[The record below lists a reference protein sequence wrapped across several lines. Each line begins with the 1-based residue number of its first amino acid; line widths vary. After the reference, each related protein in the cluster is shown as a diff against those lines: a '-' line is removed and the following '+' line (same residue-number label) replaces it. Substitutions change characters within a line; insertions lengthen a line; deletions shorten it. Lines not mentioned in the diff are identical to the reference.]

1 MKLVSVNVGLPR
13 EVPWRNEVVRTAIFK
28 EPVEGRVRVQRL
40 HLEGDG
46 QADLRVHGGPT
57 KAVYAYPSQHYAFWA
72 KQLPRVPLLW
82 GHFGENL
89 TTEGMRED
97 AVHIGDRFRIGSA
110 ELVVTEPRQPCF
122 KLGLRFGD
130 PGMVKRFLK
139 AGRSGFYF
147 SVAREGEL
155 AQGDP
160 IELLAEDEHRISVAD
175 IVRLLG
181 PDRNNADLLR
191 RASELPALP
200 EPLREHFR
208 HRLAKA

>member
-1 MKLVSVNVGLPR
+1 M
-13 EVPWRNEVVRTAIFK
+13 
-28 EPVEGRVRVQRL
+28 
-40 HLEGDG
+40 
-46 QADLRVHGGPT
+46 
-57 KAVYAYPSQHYAFWA
+57 
-72 KQLPRVPLLW
+72 
-82 GHFGENL
+82 
-89 TTEGMRED
+89 
-97 AVHIGDRFRIGSA
+97 HIGDRFRIGSA

-155 AQGDP
+155 APGDP

-181 PDRNNADLLR
+181 PDRKNADLLR
-191 RASELPALP
+191 RASELSALP

-208 HRLAKA
+208 NQLAKA

>member
-13 EVPWRNEVVRTAIFK
+13 EVPWRNQLVRTAIFK
-28 EPVEGRVRVQRL
+28 EPVAGRVRVHRL

-46 QADLRVHGGPT
+46 QADLRAHGGPS

-72 KQLPRVPLLW
+72 KQLPRVPLHW

-89 TTEGMRED
+89 TTEGLRED

-155 AQGDP
+155 APGDP

-200 EPLREHFR
+200 QPLREHFR
-208 HRLAKA
+208 HRLAKV